1 MVGWVSPTDYPAQQS
16 DIIGRRQK
24 GTGQWFLD
32 APEFAKWLGEPKGTL
47 FCPGIPG
54 AGKTMVAAIA
64 IDHLLKSAQS
74 SSLGVAYVYCNYKA
88 KEEQD
93 ASSML
98 AAIVKQ
104 LVQGRPST
112 AEPVERLYKQ
122 HADRGTKPS
131 LEEIFGALREVVAMH
146 PTVYIAIDAL
156 DECRDSD
163 GTRRLFLARLRDLQA
178 GQDVRLVTTSRFIPQ
193 VETEFKQAHRLEV
206 RASNEDVR
214 RFIAG
219 QMYRLPKCIQRDP
232 ALQQMVEEKIAEKV
246 DGMFLLARLHIDS
259 LSDKT
264 TAKKVRT
271 TLDNLLKGSAALND
285 AYEDAL
291 QRIKSQLDGHYELA
305 KKVLLWITYA
315 RRPLTTAELC
325 CALAVELEEP
335 ELDPDNLPDVED
347 LLSVCAGLVVVDRE
361 SAVIR
366 LVHYTTQEYFERI
379 RDTWDPSA
387 PLHITLTC
395 LTYLSFDVFK
405 TGSCSF
411 DKEFDKRL
419 KESKFLDYAAN
430 HWGEHIVKVESDA
443 CALVYLF
450 LSNSC
455 LVSSATQVLLA
466 PRYKYR
472 GYSQKYPKNSTGL
485 HLAAR
490 FGISST
496 LEKLLSSQGQEK
508 KLVLERKD
516 SYDQALL
523 YLAADNGHYGTTEL
537 LLEKGADVNAQG
549 GEYGNALQAA
559 SARGHEAI
567 VKLLLDK
574 GADVNAQ
581 GGGYGNAL
589 QAASAGGHE
598 AIVKLL
604 LNKGADVNAQGGGYG
619 NALQAASAGGH
630 EAIVKLLLNKGA
642 DVNAQGGGYGNALQ
656 AASAGGHEAIVKLLL
671 NKGADVNAQG
681 GEYGN
686 ALQAASAGG
695 HEAIVKLLL
704 DKGAD
709 VNAQGGYYGNA
720 LQAASARGHEAIVK
734 LLLNKGAD
742 VNAQG
747 GGYGN
752 ALQAASAGG
761 HEAIVKLLLDKG
773 ADVNAQGGGYG
784 NALQAASARGHE
796 AIVKLLL
803 DKGAGV
809 NAQGREYGNALQAAS
824 ARGHEAIV
832 KLLLDKGADVNAQ
845 GGGYGNALQAASAR
859 GHEAIVKL
867 LLDKG
872 ADVNAQGGGYGNA
885 LQAASARG
893 HEAIVKLLLDK
904 GADVNAQGGGYGN
917 ALQAA
922 SAGGHEAIVKLLL
935 DKGAD
940 VNAQGGGYGN
950 ALQAASAGGHEA
962 IVKLLLNKGADVNA
976 QGGGYGNALQ
986 AASAGGHEAIV
997 KLLLNKGAD
1006 VNAQGGEYGN
1016 ALQAASAG
1024 GHEAIVKLLL
1034 DKGAGVNAQG
1044 RVCGNVTYADSI

>member
-1 MVGWVSPTDYPAQQS
+1 MDPLSVTAS
-16 DIIGRRQK
+16 IIAVLQLSGKVLGYLNDVNDASKDRARCAVEASNAHSLLTNLRFRLEE
-24 GTGQWFLD
+24 GSVD
-32 APEFAKWLGEPKGTL
+32 APWHTAIRALGVENGPLDQYKQALEVLQTKMTDGGRL
-47 FCPGIPG
+47 QQ
-54 AGKTMVAAIA
+54 AGKALMWKFKKEEIA
-64 IDHLLKSAQS
+64 SILAGIERLKTLVGIALQIDNF
-74 SSLGVAYVYCNYKA
+74 SLGVAYVYCNYKA

-246 DGMFLLARLHIDS
+246 DGIQ
-259 LSDKT
+259 
-264 TAKKVRT
+264 
-271 TLDNLLKGSAALND
+271 DNG
-285 AYEDAL
+285 
-291 QRIKSQLDGHYELA
+291 
-305 KKVLLWITYA
+305 
-315 RRPLTTAELC
+315 
-325 CALAVELEEP
+325 EE
-335 ELDPDNLPDVED
+335 
-347 LLSVCAGLVVVDRE
+347 
-361 SAVIR
+361 
-366 LVHYTTQEYFERI
+366 
-379 RDTWDPSA
+379 
-387 PLHITLTC
+387 
-395 LTYLSFDVFK
+395 
-405 TGSCSF
+405 
-411 DKEFDKRL
+411 
-419 KESKFLDYAAN
+419 
-430 HWGEHIVKVESDA
+430 
-443 CALVYLF
+443 
-450 LSNSC
+450 
-455 LVSSATQVLLA
+455 VSSATQVLLA

-704 DKGAD
+704 DKGA
-709 VNAQGGYYGNA
+709 
-720 LQAASARGHEAIVK
+720 
-734 LLLNKGAD
+734 
-742 VNAQG
+742 
-747 GGYGN
+747 
-752 ALQAASAGG
+752 
-761 HEAIVKLLLDKG
+761 
-773 ADVNAQGGGYG
+773 
-784 NALQAASARGHE
+784 
-796 AIVKLLL
+796 
-803 DKGAGV
+803 
-809 NAQGREYGNALQAAS
+809 
-824 ARGHEAIV
+824 
-832 KLLLDKGADVNAQ
+832 
-845 GGGYGNALQAASAR
+845 
-859 GHEAIVKL
+859 
-867 LLDKG
+867 
-872 ADVNAQGGGYGNA
+872 
-885 LQAASARG
+885 
-893 HEAIVKLLLDK
+893 
-904 GADVNAQGGGYGN
+904 
-917 ALQAA
+917 
-922 SAGGHEAIVKLLL
+922 
-935 DKGAD
+935 
-940 VNAQGGGYGN
+940 
-950 ALQAASAGGHEA
+950 
-962 IVKLLLNKGADVNA
+962 
-976 QGGGYGNALQ
+976 
-986 AASAGGHEAIV
+986 
-997 KLLLNKGAD
+997 
-1006 VNAQGGEYGN
+1006 
-1016 ALQAASAG
+1016 
-1024 GHEAIVKLLL
+1024 
-1034 DKGAGVNAQG
+1034 GVNAQG